1 MKDSMLNDFFV
12 KVTLLNTFCLCLLL
26 LYPLSLFFASSSL
39 PFLWHFY
46 FQICQAKGTGKK
58 YLSNL
63 DKEIIQHGILHSQ
76 KKFDSLDEY
85 AKKGEVEEYKNI
97 LVMEVKKHYAEEKGE
112 TE

>member
-1 MKDSMLNDFFV
+1 V
-12 KVTLLNTFCLCLLL
+12 GT
-26 LYPLSLFFASSSL
+26 A
-39 PFLWHFY
+39 
-46 FQICQAKGTGKK
+46 AKGTGKK

-76 KKFDSLDEY
+76 KKFDSLEEY

-112 TE
+112 TEEIDETFVTFINHKVGAVIKGQLASLQKDKTKDQNQDDISDFPI